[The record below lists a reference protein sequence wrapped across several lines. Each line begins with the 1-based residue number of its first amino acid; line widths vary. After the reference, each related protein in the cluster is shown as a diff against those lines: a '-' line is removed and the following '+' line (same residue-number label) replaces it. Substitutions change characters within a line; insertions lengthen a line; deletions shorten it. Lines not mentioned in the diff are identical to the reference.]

1 MQYNLARSVD
11 IITARLTVSARKYLL
26 PGMADGRRR
35 ADTGFDLAA
44 LPNGPFGTIIQSLG
58 VKDKI
63 CLQLVCK
70 SLHHALQQPQVR

>member
-1 MQYNLARSVD
+1 
-11 IITARLTVSARKYLL
+11 
-26 PGMADGRRR
+26 MADGRRR

-70 SLHHALQQPQVR
+70 SLHHALQRPQVR